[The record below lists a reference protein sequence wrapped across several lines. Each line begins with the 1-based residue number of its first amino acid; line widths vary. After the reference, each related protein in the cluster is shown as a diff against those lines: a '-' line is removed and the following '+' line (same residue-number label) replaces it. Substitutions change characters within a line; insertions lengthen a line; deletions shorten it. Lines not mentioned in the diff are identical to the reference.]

1 MELAVPDETT
11 HNCVHP
17 NTTNRNK
24 RKIEKADRSYEKL
37 TVGELKLP
45 RFDCESASNIP
56 LGHVPGLT
64 WSLSNECIY
73 DIEFEDEPLTL
84 TTSIKDGILNI
95 LSVPVKTC
103 ISYI

>member
-1 MELAVPDETT
+1 M
-11 HNCVHP
+11 
-17 NTTNRNK
+17 NRNK
-24 RKIEKADRSYEKL
+24 RKIEKANNTERSYEKM

-73 DIEFEDEPLTL
+73 DIEFDDEPLTL
-84 TTSIKDGILNI
+84 STSIKDGILNL
-95 LSVPVKTC
+95 LSSPVKT
-103 ISYI
+103 